1 MSITRIEADNKEIK
15 IPIRRWEVNE
25 FDDVYMIIEIDDS
38 DSSLRIEQTQGSFWM
53 WLDQDGSERMLI
65 DEAITAL
72 TEARNELQRLRA

>member
-1 MSITRIEADNKEIK
+1 MSITRVEADNKEIK
-15 IPIRRWEVNE
+15 IPIRRWEINE